1 MKMMIKP
8 NFSKWTQWKDRRS
21 LDDMGYPG
29 VYALAVSEKDISGKK
44 FDWVKEI
51 IYFGMTNSGGGL
63 RARLKQFDN
72 TIIGKEG
79 HGGGERVRFEYRNYD
94 KLTNNLFVSICPI
107 KCNIKSNEPEDLL
120 KMGEVAYL
128 EYYCFAEYVR
138 IFGQLPK
145 FNDKKNAP
153 KLKAKELK
161 TANKGIQRLANKT
174 GSR

>member
-1 MKMMIKP
+1 MR
-8 NFSKWTQWKDRRS
+8 WEDRSS
-21 LDDMGYPG
+21 LNNLGYPG
-29 VYALAVSEKDISGKK
+29 VYALAVSKKDISSKK

-94 KLTNNLFVSICPI
+94 KLVNNLFVSVCPI
-107 KCNIKSNEPEDLL
+107 KCNIKSNDPEDLL
-120 KMGEVAYL
+120 KMGEVAFL
-128 EYYCFAEYVR
+128 EYYCFAKYVEF
-138 IFGQLPK
+138 FGHLPK

-153 KLKAKELK
+153 KLKAKDLRS
-161 TANKGIQRLANKT
+161 ANKGIQRMANKS

>member
-8 NFSKWTQWKDRRS
+8 NFSKWTRWKNRPS

-29 VYALAVSEKDISGKK
+29 VYALAVSEKDISDKK
-44 FDWVKEI
+44 FDWVEEI

-94 KLTNNLFVSICPI
+94 ELVNNLFVSVCPV
-107 KCNIKSNEPEDLL
+107 KCNIKSNKPDDLL
-120 KMGEVAYL
+120 KMGEVATWNII
-128 EYYCFAEYVR
+128 A
-138 IFGQLPK
+138 LPSMSESLG
-145 FNDKKNAP
+145 NCRSLMTRRMLQN
-153 KLKAKELK
+153 
-161 TANKGIQRLANKT
+161 
-174 GSR
+174 